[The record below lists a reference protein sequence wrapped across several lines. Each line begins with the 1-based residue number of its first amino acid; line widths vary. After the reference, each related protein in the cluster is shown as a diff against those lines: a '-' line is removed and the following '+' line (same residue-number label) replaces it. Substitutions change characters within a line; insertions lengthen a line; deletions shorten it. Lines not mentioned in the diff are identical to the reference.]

1 MSVDSHIVDI
11 QAVGSIS
18 DVHRIFQR
26 VITDSFHHNAFIT
39 PTSVLVLHHRL
50 DKILDP
56 LVKQLTLRIFRTA
69 YRHVSHHL
77 RVNEYHTSPSYSTF
91 SFHLVSIAK
100 EFTEKQTMCKIL
112 RHLFYMHFHIHF
124 DHFPL
129 RVGLCIVQSCDDRCH
144 ELYPL
149 G

>member
-18 DVHRIFQR
+18 DVHRFFQR
-26 VITDSFHHNAFIT
+26 VITDSFHHDTFIT

-69 YRHVSHHL
+69 YGHISHHL
-77 RVNEYHTSPSYSTF
+77 RIYEYHTSPSYSTI

-100 EFTEKQTMCKIL
+100 EFTEKQTLFIFL
-112 RHLFYMHFHIHF
+112 RNLFVFRFHIYF

-129 RVGLCIVQSCDDRCH
+129 RFG
-144 ELYPL
+144 
-149 G
+149 

>member
-18 DVHRIFQR
+18 DVNRLFQR
-26 VITDSFHHNAFIT
+26 VITDSFHHDTFIT

-69 YRHVSHHL
+69 YRHISHHL
-77 RVNEYHTSPSYSTF
+77 RVNEYHISPSYSTF
-91 SFHLVSIAK
+91 CTTLSVLPKNSPKNKRCVKFFGTFLYALPHTFRPLSPPCRLIPG
-100 EFTEKQTMCKIL
+100 TM
-112 RHLFYMHFHIHF
+112 Y
-124 DHFPL
+124 
-129 RVGLCIVQSCDDRCH
+129 LCRYQ
-144 ELYPL
+144 
-149 G
+149 

>member
-1 MSVDSHIVDI
+1 MSVDSYIVDI

-18 DVHRIFQR
+18 DVHRLFQR
-26 VITDSFHHNAFIT
+26 VITDSFHHDTFMT

-100 EFTEKQTMCKIL
+100 EFTKKQTLFKSL
-112 RHLFYMHFHIHF
+112 RNLFCFRFHTHFY
-124 DHFPL
+124 HFPL
-129 RVGLCIVQSCDDRCH
+129 RVG
-144 ELYPL
+144 
-149 G
+149 